1 MEERKLIFNNNH
13 MKKPAPI
20 KKMSSVGK
28 TTKEYGGM
36 EKYPSK
42 SAMMKHEKK
51 ESMKTE
57 MSEGKSSKPKASTKS
72 AYLKS
77 KFAAAGAKAG
87 MKKTAMKKKM

>member
-1 MEERKLIFNNNH
+1 
-13 MKKPAPI
+13 MKKPAPS
-20 KKMSSVGK
+20 KKMSGMGK
-28 TTKEYGGM
+28 STKEYGGM

-57 MSEGKSSKPKASTKS
+57 MSEGKSSKSKPSTKA
-72 AYLKS
+72 AYMKS

-87 MKKTAMKKKM
+87 TKKAMMKKKM